1 MSRMKLRGIVV
12 ASAAL
17 GLLASAGAGT
27 AMAEHHEGEG
37 KVKCAGINGCSG
49 KGSCGAA
56 DGSHGCAGKNAC
68 KGKGWIHTNSEEDCT
83 EQGGTVQ
90 K

>member
-1 MSRMKLRGIVV
+1 MKLRGIVV

-27 AMAEHHEGEG
+27 ATAEHHEGGG
-37 KVKCAGINGCSG
+37 KVKCAGINSCSG
-49 KGSCGAA
+49 KGACSAA

-68 KGKGWIHTNSEEDCT
+68 KGKGWVHVESEKECT
-83 EQGGTVQ
+83 EKSGTVQ
-90 K
+90 E